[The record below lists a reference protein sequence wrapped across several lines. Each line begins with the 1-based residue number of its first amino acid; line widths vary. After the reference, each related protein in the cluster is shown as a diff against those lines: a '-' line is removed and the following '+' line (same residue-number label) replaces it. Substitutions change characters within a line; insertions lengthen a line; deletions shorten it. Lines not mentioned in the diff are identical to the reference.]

1 MTLVGYL
8 ACFDIKSGK
17 VFLTILLN
25 IAQIFGIVL
34 NAKKERLS
42 VIGIVPFNPL
52 SHGLDRLMT
61 GYGLFEQFIK
71 QSNFFIIQKVGNVVI
86 FGKRKSTSRGI
97 ESGSIGLGDL

>member
-8 ACFDIKSGK
+8 ACSDIKSGK

-34 NAKKERLS
+34 NSPKERLS
-42 VIGIVPFNPL
+42 VIGIVPLNPL

-71 QSNFFIIQKVGNVVI
+71 QSSFSIIQKVGNVCILGREKVPP
-86 FGKRKSTSRGI
+86 G
-97 ESGSIGLGDL
+97 GLNLGV